1 MLTGHERAAI
11 DFRHRLAGD
20 FPFRGRHGPR
30 VLADRF
36 QQLPTARQL
45 AETERSPGRRVR
57 HFPASRLQR
66 TSVHAPFLSRQAQQ
80 QRRAAAAA
88 RRICG
93 TIVGVV
99 RLPKV
104 PMSKGT

>member
-1 MLTGHERAAI
+1 MVRVFSPIVSSSFRPCVSSPKPSGSPGRGVRHLPAGRLQRAAI
-11 DFRHRLAGD
+11 D
-20 FPFRGRHGPR
+20 
-30 VLADRF
+30 
-36 QQLPTARQL
+36 
-45 AETERSPGRRVR
+45 
-57 HFPASRLQR
+57 
-66 TSVHAPFLSRQAQQ
+66 APFLGRQAQQ